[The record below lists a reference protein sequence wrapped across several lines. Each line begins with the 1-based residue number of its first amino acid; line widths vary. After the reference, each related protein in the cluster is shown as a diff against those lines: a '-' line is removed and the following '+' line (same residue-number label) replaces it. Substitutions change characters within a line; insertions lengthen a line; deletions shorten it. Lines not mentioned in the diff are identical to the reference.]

1 MKKILF
7 LMMAVLTF
15 AKGFA
20 ADPVKLTFDS
30 DKRGATLTNGLVTIH
45 IKADGDVDCIRY
57 ANTDV
62 ISTKG
67 YNGST
72 YLSYV
77 TDKINN
83 HLKADGVKVVAES
96 DDMVEIVYTNT
107 KDSRSLHWEV
117 GYIMRRGLS
126 GYYNY
131 ATVLARE
138 TSKGKFDNG
147 VHEARIVYRMDPNI
161 FTYAYADEQEQRM
174 MPTPEEMKHPKDTI
188 QDATYTVN
196 NGRIYTK
203 YDYATY
209 MPVDTLHG
217 IMGDKIGAW
226 IISPSHE
233 WENGGVQKQD
243 LTVHADTHSPLL
255 LQMFQSCHLGGVPAR
270 YERGQQKMYGPYL
283 VYFNQGKDHA
293 AMIADAKKQT
303 TKETST
309 YPYKW
314 FKNDLFAIQRGTV
327 KGKLNIAKGFG
338 TTRMQVVLAQPGMKP
353 MLQGTGYQFWTET
366 DSKGNFTIEKVRPGN
381 YTLYAWALNGE
392 ATGTFVYDNVTVK
405 EGKNQVGNLT
415 WNADRYGKTVWC
427 IGVSDRTVK
436 GYKFSD
442 EKRQYGLFK
451 KVPADLTFTVGKS
464 KESTDWY
471 YGQTKKGKWNIA
483 FNSNRTYSQPL
494 RLTIATAGAA
504 GKVKANV
511 LVNDKNIGIMR
522 TENDGSIYR
531 SAILSGRDSLFVFDI
546 EPQLIVKGENTITLD
561 LWGMPGNN
569 LGGFMYDCIKL
580 EAKEQ

>member
-7 LMMAVLTF
+7 IVAALLTF
-15 AKGFA
+15 AKGLA
-20 ADPVKLTFDS
+20 ADPVKLTFDE
-30 DKRGATLTNGLVTIH
+30 DKRGATLSNGLVTLH
-45 IKADGDVDCIRY
+45 IKADGNVNWIRY
-57 ANTDV
+57 ANADV
-62 ISTKG
+62 ISRDH
-67 YNGST
+67 NGST

-83 HLKADGVKVVAES
+83 GLRADATTVISQS
-96 DDMVEIVYTNT
+96 DDMVEIVYSNS
-107 KDSRSLHWEV
+107 KESRSLHWSV
-117 GYIMRRGLS
+117 GYVMRRGVS

-147 VHEARIVYRMDPNI
+147 VHEARIVYRLNPDM

-174 MPTPEEMKHPKDTI
+174 MPTPREMKHPQDTI
-188 QDATYTVN
+188 QDATYRVD

-209 MPVDTLHG
+209 MKVDTLHG
-217 IMGDKIGAW
+217 VMSDHIGAW

-243 LTVHADTHSPLL
+243 LTVHTDVNSPLL
-255 LQMFQSCHLGGVPAR
+255 LQMYQSCHLGGVPAR
-270 YERGQQKMYGPYL
+270 YERGQRKMYGPYL

-293 AMIADAKKQT
+293 AMIADAKRQT
-303 TKETST
+303 TKETSA

-314 FKNDLFAIQRGTV
+314 LKHELFAINRGTV
-327 KGKLNIAKGFG
+327 KGHINLDKRFK
-338 TTRMQVVLAQPGMKP
+338 TTRLQVTLAEPGTKP
-353 MLQGTGYQFWTET
+353 MLQGTGYQFWAET
-366 DSKGNFTIEKVRPGN
+366 DNKGNFTIEKVRPGN

-392 ATGTFVYDNVTVK
+392 ATGTFIQDNITVK
-405 EGKNQVGNLT
+405 EGKNNVGNLT
-415 WNADRYGKTVWC
+415 WNADRYGKTLWR
-427 IGVSDRTVK
+427 IGESDRLAK
-436 GYKFSD
+436 GYNFSD
-442 EKRQYGLFK
+442 QQRQYGLFW
-451 KVPADLTFTVGKS
+451 KVPEDLTFTIGKS

-471 YGQTKKGKWNIA
+471 YAQTKKGKWNIV
-483 FNSNRTYSQPL
+483 FDSDRTYSEPL

-522 TENDGSIYR
+522 TENDGSVYR
-531 SAILSGRDSLFVFDI
+531 SAILGGRDSLFVFDI
-546 EPQLIVKGENTITLD
+546 EPQLIVKGQNTITLD
-561 LWGMPGNN
+561 LWGIPGNN

>member
-7 LMMAVLTF
+7 LLLATFTF

-20 ADPVKLTFDS
+20 AEPVKLTFDE
-30 DKRGATLTNGLVTIH
+30 DKRGATLSNGLVTLH
-45 IKADGDVDCIRY
+45 IKADGEVDLIHY
-57 ANTDV
+57 AGKDI
-62 ISTKG
+62 ISTKN
-67 YNGST
+67 YSGST

-77 TDKINN
+77 TDKMNN
-83 HLKADGVKVVAES
+83 GLKADAVSVISQS
-96 DDMVEIVYTNT
+96 DDMVEIVYSNSRE
-107 KDSRSLHWEV
+107 SRSLHWSV

-147 VHEARIVYRMDPNI
+147 VHEARIVYRMDPEI
-161 FTYAYADEQEQRM
+161 FTYAYADEVEQRE
-174 MPTPEEMKHPKDTI
+174 MPTPEQMKNPIKEI
-188 QDATYTVN
+188 QDATYQVTDD
-196 NGRIYTK
+196 RIYTK

-217 IMGDKIGAW
+217 VMGTDIGAW

-243 LTVHADTHSPLL
+243 LTVHADKGSPLL
-255 LQMFQSCHLGGVPAR
+255 LQMYQSCHLGGVPAR
-270 YERGQQKMYGPYL
+270 YERGQRKMYGPYL
-283 VYFNQGKDHA
+283 VYFNQGKNHA

-314 FKNDLFAIQRGTV
+314 FKHELFVNERGTV
-327 KGKLNIAKGFG
+327 KGHLNLDKSFG
-338 TTRMQVVLAQPGMKP
+338 TTKMQVVLAAPGMKP
-353 MLQGTGYQFWTET
+353 MLQGTGYQFWAET
-366 DSKGNFTIEKVRPGN
+366 DSKGNFTIEKVRPGE

-392 ATGTFVYDNVTVK
+392 ATGTFQQDGITVK
-405 EGKNQVGNLT
+405 AGKNSVGNLT
-415 WNADRYGKTVWC
+415 WKAEKYGKTLWR
-427 IGVSDRTVK
+427 IGESDRTVK
-436 GYKFSD
+436 GYNFSN
-442 EKRQYGLFK
+442 EKRQYGLFW
-451 KVPADLTFTVGKS
+451 KVPEDLTFVIGKS
-464 KESTDWY
+464 KEATDWY
-471 YGQTKKGKWNIA
+471 YAQAKKGKWNIE
-483 FNSNRTYSQPL
+483 FNSDRTYSQPL

-522 TENDGSIYR
+522 TENDGSVYR
-531 SAILSGRDSLFVFDI
+531 SAILGGRDSLFVFDI
-546 EPQLIVKGENTITLD
+546 EPQIIVKGKNTITLD